1 MYMMLTVSRAR
12 FDLHHC
18 CFLRCKYVK
27 HCEVVTVVSVCMC
40 KQVNVHVCIEQK
52 TGNEQETY
60 SREGVR
66 KMQTGER
73 PKEAEQVS
81 SNQKI

>member
-1 MYMMLTVSRAR
+1 M
-12 FDLHHC
+12 
-18 CFLRCKYVK
+18 
-27 HCEVVTVVSVCMC
+27 VSVCMC
-40 KQVNVHVCIEQK
+40 KQVNVHVCIEQT